1 MDYGD
6 IKKILFKLNPE
17 TAHKIAELAMRTSVK
32 IPFVS
37 DYFVDNFCLVDT
49 KLSQN
54 IFGLN
59 FLNPIGIAGGFDKN
73 ATMILP
79 LCALGFGFLE
89 YGTLTP
95 KPQIGNP
102 KPRLFRLIEEKSIQN
117 AMGFNNDG
125 LDKIKSR
132 ATKLY
137 PFSLPL
143 IANIGKNKITP
154 NDKAIKDYE
163 ILVSGLDVC
172 CDAFVI
178 NISSPNT
185 PNLRDLQSESFIK
198 DLFGAISQLTQKPL
212 ILKIAPDMSIDAAIS
227 LCLSATNVG
236 FKGLIINNTSV
247 DYSLSPNAK
256 DFGGLS
262 GQLIK
267 NKSKELFK
275 EVAKEL
281 FGRAILISC
290 GGIDN
295 ANEAYERIKMG
306 ANLIQIYT
314 SFIYEGPSIC
324 KNINNQ
330 LLNLALSDGYEN
342 ISQAVGVDI
351 RR

>member
-17 TAHKIAELAMRTSVK
+17 NAHKIAELAMRVSVK

-37 DYFVDNFCLVDT
+37 DYLVNNFCFIDT

-59 FLNPIGIAGGFDKN
+59 FLNPIGLAGGFDKN

-79 LCALGFGFLE
+79 LSAMGFGFLE

-125 LDKIKSR
+125 LDKIKAR

-137 PFSLPL
+137 PSSIPL

-154 NDKAIKDYE
+154 NEMAIQDYE
-163 ILVSGLDVC
+163 TLVKGLDSC

-185 PNLRDLQSESFIK
+185 PNLRDLQSESFIGE
-198 DLFGAISQLTQKPL
+198 LSTTLNGLTKKPL
-212 ILKIAPDMSIDAAIS
+212 ILKIAPDMSIDSAIS
-227 LCLSATNVG
+227 LCLTAANSG

-247 DYSLSPNAK
+247 DYSLTPKAK

-281 FGRAILISC
+281 FGKAILISC
-290 GGIDN
+290 GGIDS
-295 ANEAYERIKMG
+295 ADEAYERIKMG

-330 LLNLALSDGYEN
+330 ILNLALSEGYES

>member
-17 TAHKIAELAMRTSVK
+17 NAHKIAELAMRVSVK

-37 DYFVDNFCLVDT
+37 DYLVNNFCFIDT

-59 FLNPIGIAGGFDKN
+59 FLNPIGLAGGFDKN

-79 LCALGFGFLE
+79 LSAMGFGFLE

-125 LDKIKSR
+125 LDKIKAR

-137 PFSLPL
+137 PSSIPL

-154 NDKAIKDYE
+154 NEMAIKDYE
-163 ILVSGLDVC
+163 TLVKGLDSC

-185 PNLRDLQSESFIK
+185 SNLRDLQSESFIGE
-198 DLFGAISQLTQKPL
+198 LSTTLNGLTKKPL
-212 ILKIAPDMSIDAAIS
+212 ILKIAPDMSIDSAIS
-227 LCLSATNVG
+227 LCLTAANSG

-247 DYSLSPNAK
+247 DYSLTPKAK

-281 FGRAILISC
+281 FGKAILISC
-290 GGIDN
+290 GGIDS
-295 ANEAYERIKMG
+295 ADEAYERIKMG

-330 LLNLALSDGYEN
+330 ILNLALSEGYES

>member
-163 ILVSGLDVC
+163 ILVSGLDG
-172 CDAFVI
+172 
-178 NISSPNT
+178 NP
-185 PNLRDLQSESFIK
+185 SF
-198 DLFGAISQLTQKPL
+198 G
-212 ILKIAPDMSIDAAIS
+212 
-227 LCLSATNVG
+227 
-236 FKGLIINNTSV
+236 
-247 DYSLSPNAK
+247 
-256 DFGGLS
+256 
-262 GQLIK
+262 
-267 NKSKELFK
+267 
-275 EVAKEL
+275 
-281 FGRAILISC
+281 
-290 GGIDN
+290 
-295 ANEAYERIKMG
+295 
-306 ANLIQIYT
+306 
-314 SFIYEGPSIC
+314 
-324 KNINNQ
+324 
-330 LLNLALSDGYEN
+330 
-342 ISQAVGVDI
+342 
-351 RR
+351 

>member
-17 TAHKIAELAMRTSVK
+17 NAHKIAELAMRVSVK

-37 DYFVDNFCLVDT
+37 DYLADNFCFIDT

-59 FLNPIGIAGGFDKN
+59 FLNPIGLAGGFDKN

-79 LCALGFGFLE
+79 LSTMGFGFLE

-125 LDKIKSR
+125 LDKIKAR

-137 PFSLPL
+137 PFSIPL

-154 NDKAIKDYE
+154 NEMAIKDYE
-163 ILVSGLDVC
+163 ILVKGLDSC

-185 PNLRDLQSESFIK
+185 PNLRDLQSESFISE
-198 DLFGAISQLTQKPL
+198 LSTTLNGLTKKPL
-212 ILKIAPDMSIDAAIS
+212 ILKIAPDMSIDSAIS
-227 LCLSATNVG
+227 LCLTAANSG

-247 DYSLSPNAK
+247 DYSLTPNAK

-281 FGRAILISC
+281 FGKAILISC
-290 GGIDN
+290 GGIDS
-295 ANEAYERIKMG
+295 ANETYERIKMG

-330 LLNLALSDGYEN
+330 ILNLALSEGYES